1 MATGNWIIRKAIPT
15 DAQALTEC
23 MRAAYQSY
31 TDRFEDNPLPP
42 MTVDYEEEIRSYPV
56 WVAESDGLLVG
67 GLVLNPEKEHMTVA
81 NVAVH
86 PTYQGHGL
94 GRGLITYAALE
105 AKRQGYTK
113 LRLATH
119 ILLTE
124 NIALYAHLGW
134 SEVDREESR
143 IIMEKKI

>member
-1 MATGNWIIRKAIPT
+1 
-15 DAQALTEC
+15 

-31 TDRFEDNPLPP
+31 TDRFEGNPLPP
-42 MTVDYEEEIRSYPV
+42 MTVDYEEEIRSFPV

-67 GLVLNPEKEHMTVA
+67 GLVLFPKKEHMTVA

-86 PTYQGHGL
+86 PSYQGHGL
-94 GRGLITYAALE
+94 GRGLTMYAELE
-105 AKRQGYTK
+105 AKRQGYKK

-119 ILLTE
+119 IMLTE
-124 NIALYAHLGW
+124 NISLYAHLGG

-143 IIMEKKI
+143 IIMEKEIR